1 MVLKSQKALKIVLKL
16 LIVFDI
22 KQKVQ
27 INRWTTDNRKLYELL
42 VNFGFMNPEVKKK
55 WICWVL
61 LRVYQHYT
69 LRKAY
74 SHTDIDAKSTTD
86 VF

>member
-27 INRWTTDNRKLYELL
+27 INR
-42 VNFGFMNPEVKKK
+42 
-55 WICWVL
+55 
-61 LRVYQHYT
+61 
-69 LRKAY
+69 
-74 SHTDIDAKSTTD
+74 
-86 VF
+86 